1 MKRVHMLVHLSI
13 PVLFGVVGLLQSL
26 RREPITVE
34 LLLVHLAWGFLFYAA
49 PHLLWAVLCT
59 AVKPALGVWHAGFA
73 VSSCALLLVAAL
85 SVWGPHD
92 PSGLP
97 YQWFVYW
104 PLSGALLVVVV
115 IGWLLTGRR
124 HAST

>member
-1 MKRVHMLVHLSI
+1 MKRAHLLAHLSF
-13 PVLFGVVGLLQSL
+13 PMLFALVGLILSL
-26 RREPITVE
+26 RREPMSGE
-34 LLLVHLAWGFLFYAA
+34 LLLVHLAWGLLFYAA
-49 PHLLWAVLCT
+49 PHFLWAVLSN
-59 AVKPALGVWHAGFA
+59 AVKPTLSVWHAGFS

-85 SVWGPHD
+85 SAWGPRD

-104 PLSGALLVVVV
+104 PLAGVLLVAVAL
-115 IGWLLTGRR
+115 GWLLTGRR

>member
-1 MKRVHMLVHLSI
+1 MKRAHLLVHLSF
-13 PVLFGVVGLLQSL
+13 PALYGLVGLLLSL
-26 RREPITVE
+26 RREPVSAE
-34 LLLVHLAWGFLFYAA
+34 LLLVHLAWGLLFYAA
-49 PHLLWAVLCT
+49 PHLLWTVLSN
-59 AVKPALGVWHAGFA
+59 AIKPTLGVWHAGYA

-85 SVWGPHD
+85 SVWGPRD

-104 PLSGALLVVVV
+104 TLSGVLLVVVV
-115 IGWLLTGRR
+115 IGWLLAGRR